1 MSESTSAY
9 PLDSSI
15 WEHIQHMNYSVG
27 IPVSETRVLDILSAL
42 HDVYET
48 IAEDPEAA
56 QELLIGLAAIL
67 TAVKEDKADT
77 VFEEF
82 MVKDIMQNFDKGIEN
97 ILNEKPN

>member
-1 MSESTSAY
+1 MSESTSAF

-15 WEHIQHMNYSVG
+15 WEHIKHMNYSVG
-27 IPVSETRVLDILSAL
+27 IQVSDTRVLDILNAL
-42 HDVYET
+42 HDIYET
-48 IAEDPEAA
+48 INESPEDA

-67 TAVKEDKADT
+67 TAVKDDKANV

-82 MVKDIMQNFDKGIEN
+82 MVKDTMQNFDKGIER